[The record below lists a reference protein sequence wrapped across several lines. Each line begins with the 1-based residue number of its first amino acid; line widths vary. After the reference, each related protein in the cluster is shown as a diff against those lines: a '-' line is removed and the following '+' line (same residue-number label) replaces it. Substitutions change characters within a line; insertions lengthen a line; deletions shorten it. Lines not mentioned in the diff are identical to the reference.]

1 MMKKKKTKYMDKN
14 KNHDNVAE
22 PQNVA
27 DGEISVNDIDN
38 EFVEQQDAEAAK
50 DLANEEMDKAEALQ
64 KELDDTKAQLEK
76 EKKEYL
82 FLMAEFDNFRRRTL
96 KEKSELIKN
105 GGENALK
112 GLLPVI
118 DDFERSL
125 DAIKASDDAASI
137 REGVELIY
145 SKFVKYLE
153 QNGVKPIDSA
163 PGTPFDTELHEAV
176 TTFPAPDESQK
187 GKVIDTVQKGYTLH
201 DKVLRHAK
209 VVVGQ

>member
-1 MMKKKKTKYMDKN
+1 MDKY
-14 KNHDNVAE
+14 KNHDNVTE
-22 PQNVA
+22 PQHVA
-27 DGEISVNDIDN
+27 DNEISVNDIDN
-38 EFVEQQDAEAAK
+38 EFVEQQEAEAAK
-50 DLANEEMDKAEALQ
+50 DIADEEMNKVDALQ
-64 KELDDTKAQLEK
+64 QELDQTRAQLEK

-82 FLMAEFDNFRRRTL
+82 FLMAEFDNFRKRTL

-112 GLLPVI
+112 GLLPVV

-125 DAIKASDDAASI
+125 EAIKSSDDAASI
-137 REGVELIY
+137 REGVGLIY
-145 SKFVKYLE
+145 NKFVKYLE

-163 PGTPFDTELHEAV
+163 PGVDFDTELHEAV
-176 TTFPAPDESQK
+176 TMFPAPDESQK